1 MLAWKITL
9 FCMQDETNQGHEIWS
24 LVSNRVAKWAV
35 FVFDRVRVGVP
46 LASTKTSHALPLGET
61 LEMGQGRKL
70 NVDRSIRIQNDNR
83 EVAKTTKGVFEGRLR
98 VACIEI
104 YKAPWFNGLTI
115 RKENLES
122 NWISVWFCI
131 ARYR

>member
-35 FVFDRVRVGVP
+35 FVFDRVRVGVH

-61 LEMGQGRKL
+61 LEMGQGRKFK
-70 NVDRSIRIQNDNR
+70 NVDRSIWIQNVNL
-83 EVAKTTKGVFEGRLR
+83 VPR
-98 VACIEI
+98 VLSN
-104 YKAPWFNGLTI
+104 AP
-115 RKENLES
+115 
-122 NWISVWFCI
+122 
-131 ARYR
+131 